1 MKLSVR
7 KLLIFI
13 VVILLIFGFGYIGL
27 NVFNDNKS
35 KDNDKN
41 KVSEK
46 AYEIK
51 ELINIKNDH
60 CDNGY
65 CISEYSITQMEDGK
79 FELKFKFLNN
89 NQEAVKDSCYK
100 LYFSEEDSYITCYD
114 LVEALGDVY
123 STYILDEDNF
133 SKYSD
138 YNFIKL
144 TGDELDRYYKEFS
157 KNLVVERK

>member
-133 SKYSD
+133 SKYVYSRWNQT
-138 YNFIKL
+138 Y
-144 TGDELDRYYKEFS
+144 
-157 KNLVVERK
+157 

>member
-1 MKLSVR
+1 MIANNFK
-7 KLLIFI
+7 I
-13 VVILLIFGFGYIGL
+13 
-27 NVFNDNKS
+27 
-35 KDNDKN
+35 
-41 KVSEK
+41 
-46 AYEIK
+46 
-51 ELINIKNDH
+51 INNHNIN
-60 CDNGY
+60 N
-65 CISEYSITQMEDGK
+65 SI
-79 FELKFKFLNN
+79 N
-89 NQEAVKDSCYK
+89 CYK

-157 KNLVVERK
+157 KDLVVERK